1 MTIQEELTAELR
13 DAMKARDQARV
24 NVIRQ
29 VQSEVSIARTAPGF
43 SGEVNDDLYRA
54 TITSYVKKMDKA
66 RHEFEAAGDR
76 GAPQAAK
83 LAYEVEYLGRWLPKL
98 AGEAETRRIV
108 QDAIGEL
115 GADDPSMLGRVM
127 GHIMKSGADLD
138 GALVNRL
145 VREELGK

>member
-43 SGEVNDDLYRA
+43 SGEVDDDLYRV
-54 TITSYVKKMDKA
+54 TIASYVKKMDKA
-66 RHEFEAAGDR
+66 RQEFEAVGDR
-76 GAPQAAK
+76 GAEQAAK

-108 QDAIGEL
+108 QDAIAEL